1 VGGRAR
7 LRAASVVAGCLLLAG
22 CQQVDRIGDLLGG
35 PTDAEL
41 LQAVS
46 LTPEDAAPEAVFEPY
61 EGGDEVVGRTSLDL
75 CYGDFPSEELRVG
88 RNQVG
93 IGDTAGQA
101 WVSSEAILYGTP
113 DEAEQ
118 AMGEL
123 ERAREECPD
132 TPVPPP
138 QPERDPL
145 TWAFEDPPDD
155 DWPAEPVALK
165 RMVSSGRPASPVRRV
180 ISWPRMVPTVR
191 CTLRMAKLPST
202 RSPRSSAGA
211 ASRTSSLTSAVSRP
225 CSWARLR
232 KVPVRSVAGMG
243 RSSRLRSSW
252 RALSWRMSRRGT
264 S

>member
-155 DWPAEPVALK
+155 DWPAEP
-165 RMVSSGRPASPVRRV
+165 GVRRQAYAF
-180 ISWPRMVPTVR
+180 TV
-191 CTLRMAKLPST
+191 
-202 RSPRSSAGA
+202 
-211 ASRTSSLTSAVSRP
+211 TSAEGEEWTSTATYLQRGRMILALYTSPPDGPAAVIRNAP
-225 CSWARLR
+225 TPARFVEVMGNRLAALPEDALER
-232 KVPVRSVAGMG
+232 ANPGSGPVDPNDID
-243 RSSRLRSSW
+243 
-252 RALSWRMSRRGT
+252 T
-264 S
+264 